1 MRVTTCNTGLLKW
14 TFVIITVHYL
24 GHVVSATGVKPDSHK
39 MEVESQYPVLTNTKE
54 QKQFLAL
61 MN

>member
-1 MRVTTCNTGLLKW
+1 MRVTTCNTGLSKW
-14 TFVIITVHYL
+14 TFVITIVYYL
-24 GHVVSATGVKPDSHK
+24 GHVVSATGVKLDSHNI
-39 MEVESQYPVLTNTKE
+39 EVESQYPVLTNTKE